1 MGKKKPTP
9 KKLVPVVGGAVL
21 PSDYTAFL
29 ADLKTRVRSAQL
41 KAAVAVNAEMIRLYW
56 DIGLAIVQRQGAA
69 GWGAKVIERLG
80 VDLQTEFPGQSG
92 FSRQNIY
99 RMRAF
104 VLAFAP
110 SAEIVSQPAR
120 QFDPPPP
127 FLAVPWF
134 HTVTIV
140 ERVKDPA
147 ARLWYAGAATEF
159 GWSRAVL
166 DHQIDTDAYGR
177 KGKAVSNF
185 SKALPPVQSDL
196 ARETLKDPYSFSF
209 LTLAED
215 HAEVELQRGL
225 VDHIR
230 QFLLELGAGFAFVG
244 EQVHLEVGSD
254 DFYLDLVFYHLK
266 FRAFVIFDLKAKRF
280 TPEAA
285 GKMNFY
291 LSAVDDLM
299 RHPADNPSIGIILCR
314 AKNRVVAEYA
324 LRDIEKPLA
333 VSTYVTQ
340 LIASLPEKLA
350 HELDPPDPERH
361 RPQQVVK
368 QAPVK
373 SKIRRK
379 KEG

>member
-9 KKLVPVVGGAVL
+9 EKLVPAAGGSVL
-21 PSDYTAFL
+21 PAGYAAFL
-29 ADLKTRVRSAQL
+29 ADLKARVRAAQL
-41 KAAVAVNAEMIRLYW
+41 KAAVTVNAEMIQLYW
-56 DIGLAIVQRQGAA
+56 DIGLAIVRRQGAA

-80 VDLQTEFPGQSG
+80 ADLQTEFPGQSG

-104 VLAFAP
+104 VLAFTPA
-110 SAEIVSQPAR
+110 AEIVSQPAR

-127 FLAVPWF
+127 FLTIPWF
-134 HTVTIV
+134 HTVTVV

-177 KGKAVSNF
+177 QGKAVSNF
-185 SKALPPVQSDL
+185 ERALPAAQSDL
-196 ARETLKDPYSFSF
+196 ARETLKDPYSFGF

-215 HAEVELQRGL
+215 HAEAELQRGL

-244 EQVHLEVGSD
+244 EQVHLEVGGD

-266 FRAFVIFDLKAKRF
+266 LRAFVIFDLKAKRF

-291 LSAVDDLM
+291 LSAVDDLL
-299 RHPADNPSIGIILCR
+299 RHPADNPSIGIILCK

-350 HELDPPDPERH
+350 HELDPPDEEPAK
-361 RPQQVVK
+361 PKPGQ
-368 QAPVK
+368 
-373 SKIRRK
+373 K
-379 KEG
+379 KTKKG